1 MLQAREGA
9 EVEAGIRKR
18 GEFQCLH
25 VPHLLDVEVAQVLR
39 TNVAKGLVSE
49 ARGQTALQDF
59 LQIPLLRYPHDFLLE
74 RVCGRSGRTSRPTT
88 RVVFHKSADILG
100 DGRDISSGS

>member
-9 EVEAGIRKR
+9 EVEAGIFRKR

-49 ARGQTALQDF
+49 ARGQTALQDC

-74 RVCGRSGRTSRPTT
+74 RVWGRSGRTSRPTT
-88 RVVFHKSADILG
+88 RHM
-100 DGRDISSGS
+100 